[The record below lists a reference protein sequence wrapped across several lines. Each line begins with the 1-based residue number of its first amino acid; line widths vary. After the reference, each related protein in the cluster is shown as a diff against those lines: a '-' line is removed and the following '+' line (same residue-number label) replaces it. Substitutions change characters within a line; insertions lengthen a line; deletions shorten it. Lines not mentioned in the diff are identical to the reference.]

1 MELFWNPDLVE
12 NITKSGNNMTVQGN
26 DVTIAVTHKSKV
38 PGYKQDL
45 WFIKDSTT
53 NVFSTKNLIRQY
65 RVTYNSI
72 LKTFVVQRE
81 DQEKSNI

>member
-1 MELFWNPDLVE
+1 M
-12 NITKSGNNMTVQGN
+12 KVQVDGG
-26 DVTIAVTHKSKV
+26 TLAVTHNSIV